1 MGAGASAAGGG
12 DAAELTDKT
21 AGDVA
26 AFVADQGKDF
36 QGYSEALVD
45 QGIDGKTLAN
55 MDTKELEEAM
65 DAAKI
70 DDEEHREILRE
81 CCANCGAQCG
91 SAPGR
96 KRTARAP
103 CCSGGE
109 GGAVVLTP
117 AS

>member
-103 CCSGGE
+103 CCSEEGE
-109 GGAVVLTP
+109 GVVVLTP